1 MSVGSCG
8 PFEAEEAAIHPA
20 PDLGGYLWSELG
32 AVRAENRLL
41 KREIR
46 ALLDTMRCA
55 GEVLQKLI
63 EESK

>member
-20 PDLGGYLWSELG
+20 PDLGYLLSELG
-32 AVRAENRLL
+32 AVRAENRRL

-46 ALLDTMRCA
+46 TMIDTILCA
-55 GEVLQKLI
+55 SQVLQNLI

>member
-20 PDLGGYLWSELG
+20 PDLGYLWSELG